1 MTIGNQPETGATYI
15 EVVAR
20 LDEQRIAHRTLV
32 LEDASL
38 LLISERGSRIYGPF
52 RQSDATSENWIPR
65 AFESAEAFAALI
77 ESGHW
82 NVGGERVW
90 IGPEIQYMIPVR
102 SDYWGSYDLP
112 TAMDPGVHEWTGEGD
127 SNELH
132 RRVGLTGYNL
142 ADGATELDM
151 TLNVGRAANPL
162 RYIVKGHDLI
172 ERVRFA
178 GYVQRVRMRHIGGE
192 PMMSESW
199 NLTQVRPGGVAL
211 IPATPAAEITD
222 YYEPSDGV
230 VSTAPGGVVGRIT
243 GDRRYKIGVK
253 ATHVHGRVGYYRKDA
268 GGAESLVVRSFAND
282 PSSIY
287 PEEPDFAPGLLGD
300 SIHLYNDDGG
310 LGGFGELEARGRTIG
325 GASGRE
331 ESMDEFTTWWFHG
344 SANDLEQ
351 VARHLLGLSIFSNP
365 TGA

>member
-1 MTIGNQPETGATYI
+1 MTIVSPLENGASYN

-20 LDEQRIAHRTLV
+20 LDEQNIAHRTLV
-32 LEDASL
+32 LEDTSL

-52 RQSDATSENWIPR
+52 RAPDARSENWMPR
-65 AFESAEAFAALI
+65 AFESADAFAELV

-90 IGPEIQYMIPVR
+90 IGPEIQYMIPER

-112 TAMDPGVHEWTGEGD
+112 TAMDPGVHEWTGGGD
-127 SNELH
+127 SNELR
-132 RRVGLTGYNL
+132 RRVGLRGYNL
-142 ADGATELDM
+142 AEGATELEM
-151 TLNVGRAANPL
+151 TLEVGRAANPL
-162 RYIVKGHDLI
+162 RYVVEDRDLI
-172 ERVRFA
+172 ERVWFA
-178 GYVQRVRMRHIGGE
+178 GYVQRVAMRCVGGD

-199 NLTQVRPGGVAL
+199 NLAQVRPGGVAL

-230 VSTAPGGVVGRIT
+230 VSMASGGVVGRIT

-253 ATHVHGRVGYYRKDA
+253 ATHVHGRVGYYRRDA
-268 GGAESLVVRSFAND
+268 GGTDSLMVRNFAND

-287 PEEPDFAPGLLGD
+287 AEESDFAPNVLGD

-325 GASGRE
+325 GESGRE
-331 ESMDEFTTWWFHG
+331 DSVDEFTTWWFYG
-344 SANDLEQ
+344 SPDDLEQ
-351 VARHLLGLSIFSNP
+351 VARHLLGLSIFSRP
-365 TGA
+365 T